1 MQSYVNNG
9 QKKLLKS
16 IFHAQGLTYTH
27 IHDYIRLYGDEEGKI
42 ERIIYGLER
51 GGSKEIKEI

>member
-1 MQSYVNNG
+1 MLRV
-9 QKKLLKS
+9 L
-16 IFHAQGLTYTH
+16 H
-27 IHDYIRLYGDEEGKI
+27 IHDSIRLYGDEEGKI